1 MKELKELREA
11 ADLSQFDLA
20 RRAGLSRMRLQLA
33 EAGHIALKP
42 SEVDAI
48 NRALRSVIERKVVV
62 LQNALSASGPL
73 AAGA

>member
-1 MKELKELREA
+1 VKELKQLREA

-33 EAGHIALKP
+33 EAGHITLKA